1 MLIISCCFI
10 AEKELK
16 TTVTQLS
23 YKEALI
29 TGMKEFVDEFYSEIS
44 VKISSMKKEQKR
56 EIRDIKGKMKTETS
70 ATDYSV
76 NSNLTISSWASEKQY
91 EIHKQ
96 LSQLVSESRS
106 QLESEWD
113 SSHISSTFSLWKR
126 RETWRIFAPS
136 QENLR
141 VCFVRK

>member
-1 MLIISCCFI
+1 MISTSVIFLNLYSRQVSLYMKEQNYLHANYIGLFI

-16 TTVTQLS
+16 TAATQLS

-29 TGMKEFVDEFYSEIS
+29 TGMKESVDEFYSEMS

-56 EIRDIKGKMKTETS
+56 EIRDIMGKMKTGTS
-70 ATDYSV
+70 ASAYSV
-76 NSNLTISSWASEKQY
+76 NSNLTISSWTSEKQH

-106 QLESEWD
+106 QLE
-113 SSHISSTFSLWKR
+113 
-126 RETWRIFAPS
+126 
-136 QENLR
+136 
-141 VCFVRK
+141 

>member
-1 MLIISCCFI
+1 MYVLIISCCFI

-29 TGMKEFVDEFYSEIS
+29 AGMKEFVDEFYSEIS
-44 VKISSMKKEQKR
+44 VKMSSVKKEQKR
-56 EIRDIKGKMKTETS
+56 EIRDIKGKMKSGTS
-70 ATDYSV
+70 ATDYRV
-76 NSNLTISSWASEKQY
+76 NSNLTISSWANEKQY

-106 QLESEWD
+106 QLE
-113 SSHISSTFSLWKR
+113 
-126 RETWRIFAPS
+126 
-136 QENLR
+136 
-141 VCFVRK
+141 